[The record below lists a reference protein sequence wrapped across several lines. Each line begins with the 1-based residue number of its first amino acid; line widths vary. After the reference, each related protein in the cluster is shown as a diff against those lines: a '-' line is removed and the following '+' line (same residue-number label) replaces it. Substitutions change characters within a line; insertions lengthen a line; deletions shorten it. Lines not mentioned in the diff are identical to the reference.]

1 MLIESLT
8 LPLCACVE
16 SDMSRRKKKKK
27 SKNWQG
33 LYIFGRPADSPGR
46 RLAANP
52 PKMDIITYIHFAQQ
66 SYRPVKKCKPN
77 YVCMQDGHIG
87 RYSSRRK
94 NRLHSGTS
102 SIQFGLL
109 DSCISVKLCVTT
121 VCHAGDELPPSV
133 FFMCHRSTAAIS

>member
-1 MLIESLT
+1 MLIKSLT

-16 SDMSRRKKKKK
+16 SDMSRRKKKKNLK
-27 SKNWQG
+27 TDKGFTYSVGPRTLRVGALLLIHPKWILLRTYTLPNNHID
-33 LYIFGRPADSPGR
+33 LLRS
-46 RLAANP
+46 AN
-52 PKMDIITYIHFAQQ
+52 
-66 SYRPVKKCKPN
+66 PN